1 MGDFPPPPLGMFDW
15 LKLMRAVR
23 MPPAVK
29 NVAAWLA
36 SFGDAD
42 GTNVFPGLDKLT
54 MATGLSR
61 DTAVQALAALRES
74 GLLVRTKRGGGR
86 GSHLSDEYQI
96 GVPDCH
102 GSPEQLGK
110 VVTAAYESARP
121 TRKGK
126 PRDPNESASPTSK
139 AANES
144 DQPTPKATYESDLR
158 TYESDLQTY
167 ESDLRTYESDQ
178 PTPPTRDLPEDQPEY
193 QPENPPTPQVGADDG
208 QRPQEAGTQARQARL
223 EAERQQQ
230 ADTAERKRQLDA
242 RLARYLPESPG
253 APQVGAD
260 DGQRPQEAGTSDAA
274 GPPEAP
280 ARQPDEHEA
289 AEAERRA
296 VRLRSAQRIDEI
308 QGAARHGDKLC
319 VKVGRLGLR
328 DCERPHGGHSSQL
341 CLEHLAEDRA
351 EDRAAAGEAAET
363 QQAGAA

>member
-193 QPENPPTPQVGADDG
+193 QPENPPTPQIG
-208 QRPQEAGTQARQARL
+208 
-223 EAERQQQ
+223 
-230 ADTAERKRQLDA
+230 
-242 RLARYLPESPG
+242 
-253 APQVGAD
+253 
-260 DGQRPQEAGTSDAA
+260 A
-274 GPPEAP
+274 GPATADP
-280 ARQPDEHEA
+280 AAALEHEA
-289 AEAERRA
+289 DEAARRA
-296 VRLRSAQRIDEI
+296 SWARGGQRRDEL
-308 QGAARHGDKLC
+308 QANSRRGDKLC
-319 VKVGRLGLR
+319 FKVGGPLALR
-328 DCERPHGGHSSQL
+328 ICDKPHHGHSSGL
-341 CLEHLAEDRA
+341 CDEHLAEDRA
-351 EDRAAAGEAAET
+351 LEAAGRCGRAAAS
-363 QQAGAA
+363 